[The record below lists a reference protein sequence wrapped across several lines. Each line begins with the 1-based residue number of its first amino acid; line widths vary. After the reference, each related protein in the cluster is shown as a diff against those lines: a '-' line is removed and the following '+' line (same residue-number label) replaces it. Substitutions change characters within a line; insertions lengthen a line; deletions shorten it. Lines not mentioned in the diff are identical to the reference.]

1 MSKKKAQERKSAP
14 SPNLSPLLQCKLN
27 SITSSGCKPSK
38 ISLLVDD
45 KINRTRSWD
54 RALARACNA
63 ATELLGAC
71 FDPEFWKRSLLS
83 VVRSRGQE
91 VGR

>member
-1 MSKKKAQERKSAP
+1 MSKEKAQERKSAP

-63 ATELLGAC
+63 AMELLGAC